1 MKITSTSVSK
11 NDGTVWATVDVDS
24 LDTDVLKAYQAYKEA
39 ARKASELRQEFEAL
53 FRTEAGTEG
62 IRFGYN
68 YGKLSIAQ
76 GEAPK
81 PKAAPKPS
89 VSLSDFL
96 TGRLSSG
103 LRA

>member
-1 MKITSTSVSK
+1 MKIISTSVSK

-81 PKAAPKPS
+81 PKATPKATI
-89 VSLSDFL
+89 SLDAFL
-96 TGRLSSG
+96 SGQARAG